1 MKFDFKKIFLKNII
15 PTIFVIAFF
24 EIRFYIITGI
34 LVPIHSS
41 TIDLFV
47 IGFIATF
54 IFWNLLDYVG
64 EVTGIVMKE
73 KWIGGIIFTFGVL
86 ALIYSYKVNGRI

>member
-1 MKFDFKKIFLKNII
+1 MIDFKKIFLKNII

-41 TIDLFV
+41 TISLFI

-54 IFWNLLDYVG
+54 IFWNLLDYI
-64 EVTGIVMKE
+64 EEITGIVMKE
-73 KWIGGIIFTFGVL
+73 KWIGGIIFTLGVL
-86 ALIYSYKVNGRI
+86 ALIYLYKVNGKI